1 MLICGGAIE
10 ASEGLMGD
18 SGVTGSIEELEGR
31 GTLVSGLGV
40 INESDGAGSR
50 GETEGSGPTEVVGS
64 VAASIG

>member
-18 SGVTGSIEELEGR
+18 PAVTGSIEESVGR

-40 INESDGAGSR
+40 INESDGA
-50 GETEGSGPTEVVGS
+50 
-64 VAASIG
+64 